1 MTRLLLVRLSAMGDV
16 VQSLGAVASLRAA
29 LPEVEL
35 TVVTQ
40 SAWAPLLDGVAD
52 IARVVAFDRRGGWRA
67 LRAVRSELR
76 AERYDAALDL
86 QGNWKSALVTLLS
99 GAKRRIGMAARWRQ
113 EPASRLLLTEL
124 VDCDAT
130 PHPARAAWELAKRI
144 APAAPFASPLLVPTA
159 QELEAERAQLRR
171 VGVDPERPFR
181 VVVGTDPRDPRALRP
196 ELLRRLGRE
205 AATVVVTGPAE
216 ADLEY
221 GVEVRRLHH
230 GPGEARRLVALGATV
245 AAVEGE
251 VVGPDQGASHVLLAA
266 GARGRILFGS
276 QDPRRTAPPGATAL
290 RAPGDLACR
299 PCRKQR
305 CALGGAEQFR
315 CMDFGPDEGVLVE
328 LGLPQSGQIDSQGPS
343 GGALAR

>member
-1 MTRLLLVRLSAMGDV
+1 MNRLLLVRLSAMGDV

-52 IARVVAFDRRGGWRA
+52 IARVVPFDRRGGWRA
-67 LRAVRSELR
+67 LRVLRSELR

-86 QGNWKSALVTLLS
+86 QGNWKSALVTWLS
-99 GAKRRIGMAARWRQ
+99 GAERRVGMAARWRQ

-144 APAAPFASPLLVPTA
+144 APAASFMSPQLVPTP

-181 VVVGTDPRDPRALRP
+181 VVVGTDPRDPRALRRGHGDP
-196 ELLRRLGRE
+196 WRVRRTDRTAQGLGCGGSGRKVQHRHRI
-205 AATVVVTGPAE
+205 A
-216 ADLEY
+216 ADLW
-221 GVEVRRLHH
+221 RS
-230 GPGEARRLVALGATV
+230 
-245 AAVEGE
+245 AACGT
-251 VVGPDQGASHVLLAA
+251 
-266 GARGRILFGS
+266 
-276 QDPRRTAPPGATAL
+276 DPTSRS
-290 RAPGDLACR
+290 
-299 PCRKQR
+299 
-305 CALGGAEQFR
+305 
-315 CMDFGPDEGVLVE
+315 V
-328 LGLPQSGQIDSQGPS
+328 
-343 GGALAR
+343 

>member
-29 LPEVEL
+29 MPDVEL

-40 SAWAPLLDGVAD
+40 SAWVPLLDGVAD

-76 AERYDAALDL
+76 AQRYDAALDL
-86 QGNWKSALVTLLS
+86 QGNWKSALVTWLS
-99 GAKRRIGMAARWRQ
+99 GAERRVGMAAEWRQ

-130 PHPARAAWELAKRI
+130 PHPARAAWELAKRV
-144 APAAPFASPLLVPTA
+144 APSAPFASPQLAPTA
-159 QELEAERAQLRR
+159 QELEAERAHLRR
-171 VGVDPERPFR
+171 AGVDPGRPFR

-196 ELLRRLGRE
+196 ELLGRLGRE
-205 AATVVVTGPAE
+205 EAAVVVTGPAE
-216 ADLEY
+216 AGLDY
-221 GVEVRRLHH
+221 GGEVRRLHH
-230 GPGEARRLVALGATV
+230 GPGEVRRLVALGAAV
-245 AAVEGE
+245 AAVGGE

-266 GARGRILFGS
+266 GARGKILFGS

-290 RAPGDLACR
+290 RAPKELACR

-305 CALGGAEQFR
+305 CALDGGQQFA
-315 CMDFGPDEGVLVE
+315 CMDFAPDAGVVVE
-328 LGLPQSGQIDSQGPS
+328 LGLPPAGQIDP
-343 GGALAR
+343 R